1 MVGMLNKKKL
11 NDSFQKYVNVKKES
25 RLTFFIKRLYNY
37 FKTNYVSD
45 RSIFMNQNPRF
56 SDWEIGDYTYC
67 SPDRPVQVIYYGEKA
82 KLQIGKFCS
91 IAADVKFFLGGNHRV
106 DWVTTYP
113 FSTIFKDGSFT
124 NGHPASKGDIIVG
137 SDVWIGEGAAIM
149 SGVKI
154 GSGAVVAAGSV
165 VTKDIP
171 PFAIFGGNPAKL
183 IKFRFDNDTID
194 ELLKISWWDWPLD
207 KIINSL
213 PILLSTNIESLI
225 KLQNSDRI

>member
-1 MVGMLNKKKL
+1 MVDMVNKKKL
-11 NDSFQKYVNVKKES
+11 NDRFQKYVNVKQES
-25 RLTFFIKRLYNY
+25 WLTIFIKRIYNF
-37 FKTNYVSD
+37 FKTNYISD

-56 SDWEIGDYTYC
+56 SNWEIGDYTYC

-82 KLQIGKFCS
+82 KLKIGKFCS

-113 FSTIFKDGSFT
+113 FSVIFKDGSFT
-124 NGHPASKGDIIVG
+124 DGHPISKGDIIVG
-137 SDVWIGEGAAIM
+137 NDVWIGEGAAIM

-165 VTKDIP
+165 VTKDVP
-171 PFAIFGGNPAKL
+171 PFAIVGGNPANL
-183 IKFRFDNDTID
+183 IKFRFDDDKIG

-207 KIINSL
+207 KIVKRL
-213 PILLSTNIESLI
+213 PTLLSSNIEEII
-225 KLQNSDRI
+225 KIENSDII